1 MIKIKYTRYDLKRK
15 RKNKSVSFILV
26 ILLMLCLLLAVG
38 FLFKAL
44 SKENTNGTIENKKEN
59 INITEEE
66 TGKEKEPKNAKEVAF
81 VKGEVAKY
89 AAVQGGMF
97 KNEEYAKETRD
108 KISPFGNPFI
118 SNEGEFK
125 RVILGVYSE
134 EESKKVMDEL
144 TKNKIENSRLVF
156 EIEYNDVCDFEI
168 AQITNAYLQ
177 ILNKL
182 SEKNVKH
189 IETKE
194 LKQWVDS
201 LNDIDTNSKNID
213 KLKEIKN
220 KVNSLPEKIS
230 KDNLEEN
237 YVFIY
242 NYLKKFN

>member
-15 RKNKSVSFILV
+15 RKDKFFSFILLF
-26 ILLMLCLLLAVG
+26 LLILCLLLVIG
-38 FLFKAL
+38 FLFKTPL
-44 SKENTNGTIENKKEN
+44 KESINSSIDGKKEE
-59 INITEEE
+59 INITKGESE
-66 TGKEKEPKNAKEVAF
+66 KEKEPKNAKEVNF
-81 VKGEVAKY
+81 VKGEVVKY

-97 KNEEYAKETRD
+97 KNEEYAKET
-108 KISPFGNPFI
+108 KNKLSSFGNSFI
-118 SNEGEFK
+118 VNEGELK

-156 EIEYNDVCDFEI
+156 EIKYNDTCDFEI
-168 AQITNAYLQ
+168 AQIANAYLQ

-189 IETKE
+189 IQTKQ
-194 LKQWVDS
+194 LKEWVNS
-201 LNDIDTNSKNID
+201 LNDIDANSKNID
-213 KLKEIKN
+213 KLKEIKS
-220 KVNSLPEKIS
+220 KVNSLPEQIS

-237 YVFIY
+237 YIFVY